1 MSPAV
6 VKATSRLRENPF
18 FVLGLPVTASRIE
31 IEREAQKLLGMLELG
46 LGAASR
52 YASPLGWH
60 PRTPDLVRAAAATLR
75 DPKRRLLAEAWARHV
90 AVVAEPPPGEAAPAV
105 GVDDFDDDRDLP
117 APGWEDARSRLGWSG
132 GSWR

>member
-6 VKATSRLRENPF
+6 VKATARLRENPF

-46 LGAASR
+46 LAPAAR

-60 PRTPDLVRAAAATLR
+60 ARTADLVRAAAATLR
-75 DPKRRLLAEAWARHV
+75 DPRRRLVAEAWARHAV
-90 AVVAEPPPGEAAPAV
+90 VVAEPAPEAAP
-105 GVDDFDDDRDLP
+105 VDPDPASIDEDDP
-117 APGWEDARSRLGWSG
+117 AAPGWGDARAILGWAG
-132 GSWR
+132 GRW